1 MTKKTGKEGKR
12 TKDFFSIDIV
22 LHHPSCGPESISE
35 ALSIKPQGAH
45 AMGQRLGK
53 LRAKRTFFYAC
64 LQKSEYVSELEG
76 ALAKAVRFLE
86 KHAAFWTDFIGGRGE
101 VELILNH
108 TIYPKEE
115 EGDKSFELYLAPDFL
130 RHLSTRGI
138 GLRVQGWQAGV
149 KTKVALP
156 PRRVSPG

>member
-35 ALSIKPQGAH
+35 ALSIKAQSPRNGS
-45 AMGQRLGK
+45 RLRK
-53 LRAKRTFFYAC
+53 FRAKRTFFYAC
-64 LQKSEYVSELEG
+64 LQKGEYVSELEG
-76 ALAKAVRFLE
+76 ALAKVVRFLE

-108 TIYPKEE
+108 TIYPQEE
-115 EGDKSFELYLAPDFL
+115 EGDKCFELYLAPDFL
-130 RHLSTRGI
+130 RHLSTRDI